1 MDPDATHATNDHVRT
16 IPETT
21 NNNRPSSVTTPH
33 IVGYAANQP
42 NRVTHG
48 PPIITTPAGMDPCC
62 LLIVHAIHVEK
73 THHHP
78 QGDHHTHHVGDF
90 PQKNVQPP
98 QNGHTATKRARA
110 NGTGGVKN
118 TKRTN
123 RRDPANAIFGCASP
137 VFRGLSHMSVSGLSV
152 MSVFLFG

>member
-1 MDPDATHATNDHVRT
+1 MDPDATHATNDHVCT

-110 NGTGGVKN
+110 NGTGGVKIQN
-118 TKRTN
+118 GQIAATPPTR
-123 RRDPANAIFGCASP
+123 
-137 VFRGLSHMSVSGLSV
+137 
-152 MSVFLFG
+152 FLGVRVRCFVVCPICPFLVCR